1 MTAGLLGAV
10 PTLAFPEP
18 GLWWLAFVGF
28 VPLLLSLRAAP
39 SAREAMARGWV
50 GGAGFF
56 LAMHHWLLPQVSVFA
71 LPLAFLLAVLWLPW
85 AYLAWFLTRP
95 PLSPAR
101 LVGSV
106 TVLPS
111 AWVSA
116 ELVRSWE
123 HLGGPW
129 GLLGT
134 SQWANQRVL
143 GLAAVAGVW
152 ALSFVVMAVNV
163 AVATALA
170 PGMEWS
176 ARSGAVVI
184 GGSVLALT
192 VAIGDRSAGPVERV
206 VAVAGVQ
213 PGVIHGPEER
223 LRAHE
228 AATLPLAGA
237 HPDLVVWGESSV
249 GLDVESRPD
258 QLARLASVAH
268 AVGADVLVN
277 VDARRGPGGIYKSSV
292 LVGPDGPVGRYDKIR
307 MVPFGEHI
315 PLRPVLGWASSVSQ
329 AASEDRRRGSG
340 LRLLPAGDL
349 RIGPLVCFESAF
361 PDLSRQ
367 LATQGADLIVVQA
380 ATTTFQ
386 GSWAQPQHA
395 SLAAVRAV
403 ETGRPVVHATL
414 SGVTAVVDHTGQV
427 RLWAPTTR
435 RGAWA
440 VTVPITAGTTPYVQL
455 GPWVPLTCTLLLA
468 LLALLA

>member
-1 MTAGLLGAV
+1 
-10 PTLAFPEP
+10 
-18 GLWWLAFVGF
+18 
-28 VPLLLSLRAAP
+28 
-39 SAREAMARGWV
+39 
-50 GGAGFF
+50 
-56 LAMHHWLLPQVSVFA
+56 
-71 LPLAFLLAVLWLPW
+71 
-85 AYLAWFLTRP
+85 
-95 PLSPAR
+95 
-101 LVGSV
+101 
-106 TVLPS
+106 
-111 AWVSA
+111 
-116 ELVRSWE
+116 
-123 HLGGPW
+123 
-129 GLLGT
+129 
-134 SQWANQRVL
+134 
-143 GLAAVAGVW
+143 
-152 ALSFVVMAVNV
+152 
-163 AVATALA
+163 
-170 PGMEWS
+170 
-176 ARSGAVVI
+176 
-184 GGSVLALT
+184 
-192 VAIGDRSAGPVERV
+192 

-237 HPDLVVWGESSV
+237 HPDVVVWGESSV

-403 ETGRPVVHATL
+403 ESGRPVVHLAV
-414 SGVTAVVDHTGQV
+414 SGVSAAFDASGR
-427 RLWAPTTR
+427 RLAWMGADQ
-435 RGAWA
+435 RGA
-440 VTVPITAGTTPYVQL
+440 VMVP
-455 GPWVPLTCTLLLA
+455 VPLTKAETPYARFGDWLPYTCALGTASSLLGVA
-468 LLALLA
+468 LRRRANGDARRRGL